1 MSVVIEGSNYSMKLT
16 VFDDQ
21 VTLLFPEIR
30 KNYDKNMEGV
40 LLNLGSLMF
49 TIRTNEFNIKKD
61 P

>member
-40 LLNLGSLMF
+40 LLNLGRIMF
-49 TIRTNEFNIKKD
+49 TIRTNEFNTKKD